1 MCDRVGFIEEMF
13 IIPLNY
19 LPFVGRMHF
28 SERNDKCEWMP
39 HYNRHNPFTTLN
51 VKPVVSHF
59 YHVFLH
65 ASIFLLGEILK
76 VEIWSSIHVR
86 FDLTLRKEKFK
97 TCSKTP
103 CFSRIFCEIEEISHA
118 AKRVSE

>member
-19 LPFVGRMHF
+19 LAFVGRMHF

-76 VEIWSSIHVR
+76 VEI
-86 FDLTLRKEKFK
+86 FK
-97 TCSKTP
+97 YDVLSESYDN
-103 CFSRIFCEIEEISHA
+103 FMFVIFQA
-118 AKRVSE
+118 LVF